1 MDFKIIKAVTTP
13 EKAPPGD
20 LRCCCGRLLARA
32 VPAGIEIKC
41 RGCRRTV
48 VIAAG
53 DLLLADGA
61 QIELR
66 AIGTGGGG

>member
-1 MDFKIIKAVTTP
+1 MDFKIS
-13 EKAPPGD
+13 EAPPKSHPRAD
-20 LRCCCGRLLARA
+20 FRCCCGRLLARA
-32 VPAGIEIKC
+32 VKGGIELKC

-53 DLLLADGA
+53 DLLSADGA

-66 AIGTGGGG
+66 AFGAGGGG